1 MELGDIN
8 IGVLGPF
15 VYAALEAVKRAG
27 FPSRFMPLLSIILAG
42 IIAAVSVW
50 GQWHPLT
57 ILTNAGVIYLAIEGS
72 FKNGKRVVKASGDSS
87 TG

>member
-1 MELGDIN
+1 MELGEIN

-27 FPSRFMPLLSIILAG
+27 FPTRFMPLLSIVMASV
-42 IIAAVSVW
+42 IAAVSVW
-50 GQWHPLT
+50 GQWHPLA

-72 FKNGKRVVKASGDSS
+72 FKNGKRVVKVSGDSNN
-87 TG
+87 G

>member
-8 IGVLGPF
+8 VGVLGPF

-27 FPSRFMPLLSIILAG
+27 FPTRYMPLLSIIMAG
-42 IIAAVSVW
+42 AIAGVSVW
-50 GQWHPLT
+50 GQWQPLA

-72 FKNGKRVVKASGDSS
+72 FKNGKRVVKVSGDSNI
-87 TG
+87 G